1 MTTRKNHIDRKKARR
16 QGALERLQ
24 KSLKSTDD
32 EKKKKRI
39 SKEIETLLER
49 IQTMKI
55 KIYGQIPIK
64 FYIGVFLLFIAVSAA
79 ICDPLPFGDDPGNDF
94 DAPFGMQNV

>member
-1 MTTRKNHIDRKKARR
+1 
-16 QGALERLQ
+16 
-24 KSLKSTDD
+24 
-32 EKKKKRI
+32 
-39 SKEIETLLER
+39 
-49 IQTMKI
+49 MKI

-94 DAPFGMQNV
+94 DAPIGMQNV